1 MKKFTK
7 GLLNYFAA
15 YSETR
20 FQFSAKV
27 GYKWSDDH
35 LSADFSV
42 FPEFQKILL
51 SIIKQK
57 QKLSVTVKPGEYKI
71 DISQNAFKLRLLG
84 NLNGQYGVD
93 FVKACVQQAKER
105 LSKLNGEKT
114 LVAGQDGVTREASN
128 KNFERSA
135 FLEGL
140 RQFNLAF
147 RSVIEQVLL
156 DLQQEKQTEIRSQ
169 IFVQALPPTT
179 FNPKIVVQDI
189 FDAFKATIEK
199 STDEETFHAAI
210 KEILSSKSFDLVM
223 YDLYATVR
231 KACQFSSMGRIYLFF
246 HEMSGLRKDGNPSDK
261 HPIFLIEVNVDEKE
275 SEVNLSSEQGIVLIN
290 TSAINSFPF
299 QTVMT
304 IPRAARLEEAADYLW
319 GVERFLQTA
328 YSAFNPFLLEYGFKT
343 LVHDERPAVSYRIG
357 LQIVVKED
365 RRLFDYSELI
375 TRVDA
380 GQGGKLLDFVKTY
393 VSGNVENTTDDVD
406 RAYKSRYPKGSASSI
421 LSTIPLSLNQAQRR
435 ILLALENAK
444 NKIIVVDGPPGT
456 GKSHSI
462 AAITYWA
469 NQQGKSV
476 VITSHKKAALDV
488 IDRMLTDK
496 FRSLHPKAKPPVLRL
511 SDDQAG
517 MNTFQNTLTAPV
529 ISSATTRVNNFN
541 QPAVG
546 KDISRVSQAIEK
558 QVSDFHT
565 AASCYSDS
573 LPLLLRMEQL
583 NAELRSAGIL
593 QEETIVAS
601 VPGNS
606 FHLDKLLAFLSG
618 LIRIPIRELSY
629 EQLAALWNRR
639 DYIDKATQTCLAI
652 DKLSLRPQAIL
663 DCTVHATPVL
673 DAFDKLCGKVGV
685 CVSKTSKILS
695 ASAQGQETLLF
706 KLRCLINRNCRA
718 EFQSALKE
726 ISGLE
731 YDVVVSD
738 ISKLLG
744 KDKQAFTIADL
755 RKGLDALRQIQ
766 ETRPEIEALS
776 VFADSIHHSLEPVAG
791 CYQFLKSIAPVLQT
805 CNDDALDALRA
816 IRDLYGS
823 LFSVAGIN
831 TNDVIAFAGAV
842 RQDNRTSKI
851 LEYIDVTCRLAAC
864 GNVSAPESKLI
875 NEYYEAVH
883 KNLEQAN
890 DTRIKNLNNHSTE
903 IERILVSLRNGKRLS
918 MQEIK
923 VVLVNIPCII
933 SEPSLISQYFPMED
947 DLIDVVII
955 DEASQV
961 SIADSISVMLRAKQV
976 VVFGDELQYG
986 AVSAQNVNAL
996 YAREYFKDILESY
1009 REEYHVKVSDEK
1021 LKQIAEDVAHEPTE
1035 DEEGI
1040 SPIFYKPEEGTVDW
1054 LKTFNIRTS
1063 TLSFARALR
1072 NYSVSLDTHF
1082 RSFPEII
1089 DYSNE
1094 FFYKKSQI
1102 PLTVNRIRTKPI
1114 GEVLRFIEVKTQGN
1128 SGTNVNLDEID
1139 VIKNDIVEII
1149 ANGFKGTIGIIT
1161 SFKEQQA
1168 RMEEVLRKELPNY
1181 HVLERDH
1188 KLTIWFVGDVQG
1200 EERDIIYYSF
1210 VEDKQLGS
1218 SSLRSIYP
1226 VIGGAA
1232 DDIRKLKMQRLNVG
1246 FSRAK
1251 DTMVF
1256 VHSMPL
1262 NEYCDTRLGEALK
1275 HYAGLKESAHD
1286 NFVSDESVFGSP
1298 AEKDLYALIVSTE
1311 FYKRNRSGLRLIAQ
1325 FPIGEYIE
1333 ERFHK
1338 YIPKYRVDF
1347 LLTLSAKGK
1356 ERSLIVEYDGVEYH
1370 TKNPEL
1376 VTAHNFSQ
1384 EYIEYDIDRQLN
1396 LESYGYKF
1404 LRINKFTLLPK
1415 VPGQTKAD
1423 LLNGLLEK
1431 SFID

>member
-42 FPEFQKILL
+42 FPEFQKALL
-51 SIIKQK
+51 DIIKQK
-57 QKLSVTVKPGEYKI
+57 QKLTLTIKAGDHKI
-71 DISQNAFKLRLLG
+71 DISQDEFKRLLLES
-84 NLNGQYGVD
+84 LNGQYDAD
-93 FVKACVQQAKER
+93 FVKACIQQAKER
-105 LSKLNGEKT
+105 LSKLNGEKVIVT
-114 LVAGQDGVTREASN
+114 GPNGVTGEAPN
-128 KNFERSA
+128 KAFERNA

-140 RQFNLAF
+140 RQFNLSF
-147 RSVIEQVLL
+147 RSVIEQTLL
-156 DLQQEKQTEIRSQ
+156 ELQQKKQIEIRSQ
-169 IFVQALPPTT
+169 ISAQVLPPTT
-179 FNPKIVVQDI
+179 FNPKIIIQDI
-189 FDAFKATIEK
+189 FDSFKAAIETAK
-199 STDEETFHAAI
+199 DEESFHAAI
-210 KEILSSKSFDLVM
+210 KDILSAKSFDLVM

-246 HEMSGLRKDGNPSDK
+246 HEMSGLRKDGNQSDK
-261 HPIFLIEVNVDEKE
+261 HPIFLIEVNIDEKE
-275 SEVNLSSEQGIVLIN
+275 SEVNLYSEQGIVLIN

-328 YSAFNPFLLEYGFKT
+328 YSVFNPFLLEYGFKT
-343 LVHDERPAVSYRIG
+343 LVHDDRPSMSYRIG

-380 GQGGKLLDFVKTY
+380 GKGGKLLDFVKTY

-406 RAYKSRYPKGSASSI
+406 REYKTRYPKGSASSI

-435 ILLALENAK
+435 ILLALENVK

-541 QPAVG
+541 EAAVET
-546 KDISRVSQAIEK
+546 DISQASQTVEK

-565 AASCYSDS
+565 AALRYADS
-573 LPLLLRMEQL
+573 LSLLLRMEQL
-583 NAELRSAGIL
+583 SSELHSSGILKEDLIAGVVSEGSFSLNKLRS
-593 QEETIVAS
+593 
-601 VPGNS
+601 
-606 FHLDKLLAFLSG
+606 FLSE
-618 LIRIPIRELSY
+618 LSRFPVRELSY
-629 EQLAALWNRR
+629 ERLTALWSRK
-639 DYIDKATQTCLAI
+639 DYIDKAIQTCLTI
-652 DKLSLRPQAIL
+652 DKLSLRPKAAL
-663 DCTVHATPVL
+663 DCAIHATPL
-673 DAFDKLCGKVGV
+673 LNAFTGLLEKVSR
-685 CVSKTSKILS
+685 CVPKTARIFN
-695 ASAQGQETLLF
+695 ATVPRQETLFF
-706 KLRCLINRNCRA
+706 KLGCLINKNRRN
-718 EFQSALKE
+718 EFQSALKDL
-726 ISGLE
+726 SGLE
-731 YDVVVSD
+731 YDAIVRD
-738 ISKLLG
+738 ICRLEG
-744 KDKQAFTIADL
+744 KDKESILIVDL
-755 RKGLDALRQIQ
+755 RKGVDALRQIQ
-766 ETRPEIEALS
+766 EIRAEIESLS
-776 VFADSIHHSLEPVAG
+776 VFAESIYCPLEPVASF
-791 CYQFLKSIAPVLQT
+791 YQLLKTVHPIIQAFNEEALAALKIIHDVYSSMF
-805 CNDDALDALRA
+805 DA
-816 IRDLYGS
+816 
-823 LFSVAGIN
+823 AGIN
-831 TNDVIAFAGAV
+831 IKDMIAFADAV
-842 RQDNRTSKI
+842 RRDNCAKKI
-851 LEYIDVTCRLAAC
+851 LEYIDVSYRLTAC
-864 GNVSAPESKLI
+864 GDVKAPESKLI

-883 KNLEQAN
+883 KKLEHAN
-890 DTRIKNLNNHSTE
+890 DARIKNLNNHSTE

-918 MQEIK
+918 MQEVK
-923 VVLVNIPCII
+923 VVLSNIPCII
-933 SEPSLISQYFPMED
+933 AEPSLISQYFPMED
-947 DLIDVVII
+947 DLIDVVVI

-996 YAREYFKDILESY
+996 YAREYFKDILENY
-1009 REEYHVKVSDEK
+1009 REEYHIKVSDEK
-1021 LKQIAEDVAHEPTE
+1021 LNQIADDVTHEPDE
-1035 DEEGI
+1035 DEEGV
-1040 SPIFYKPEEGTVDW
+1040 SAVFYKPEEGTVDW

-1114 GEVLRFIEVKTQGN
+1114 GEVLRFIDVKTQGN

-1139 VIKNDIVEII
+1139 AIKNDMAEII

-1161 SFKEQQA
+1161 SFREQQA
-1168 RMEEVLRKELPNY
+1168 RMQEVLRKELSNY

-1200 EERDIIYYSF
+1200 EERDIVYYSF
-1210 VEDKQLGS
+1210 VEDKQIGS
-1218 SSLRSIYP
+1218 SSLKSIYP

-1275 HYAGLKESAHD
+1275 HYAGLKTSAHD

-1298 AEKDLYALIVSTE
+1298 AEKDLYALIVATD
-1311 FYKRNRSGLRLIAQ
+1311 FYKKHRENIRLIAQ

-1370 TKNPEL
+1370 TKNPEV

-1415 VPGQTKAD
+1415 TQSQTKAD
-1423 LLNGLLEK
+1423 ILNGLLEK
-1431 SFID
+1431 SFSD

>member
-51 SIIKQK
+51 DIIKQK
-57 QKLSVTVKPGEYKI
+57 QKLSVTIKPGDYKI
-71 DISQNAFKLRLLG
+71 DISQEEFKRLLLKKLTG
-84 NLNGQYGVD
+84 DYDVR
-93 FVKACVQQAKER
+93 FVRTCVQQAKER
-105 LSKLNGEKT
+105 FSKLNGEKVI
-114 LVAGQDGVTREASN
+114 VAGPDGVTGEAPN
-128 KNFERSA
+128 KSFDRAA

-140 RQFNLAF
+140 RQFNLLF
-147 RSVIEQVLL
+147 RSVIEQTLL
-156 DLQQEKQTEIRSQ
+156 ELQQQKQREIRAQ
-169 IFVQALPPTT
+169 IPAQALPPTT

-189 FDAFKATIEK
+189 FDAFKGVIETAK
-199 STDEETFHAAI
+199 DENAFHAALKDI
-210 KEILSSKSFDLVM
+210 ISGKSFDLVM
-223 YDLYATVR
+223 YDLYAAIR
-231 KACQFSSMGRIYLFF
+231 KMCQFSSMGRIYLFF

-261 HPIFLIEVNVDEKE
+261 HPIFLIEVNIDEKE
-275 SEVNLSSEQGIVLIN
+275 SEVALYSECGIVLIN
-290 TSAINSFPF
+290 TSAVNSFPF

-328 YSAFNPFLLEYGFKT
+328 YSVFTPFLLEYGFKS
-343 LVHDERPAVSYRIG
+343 LVHDERPSLSYRIG
-357 LQIVVKED
+357 LQIVTKED

-375 TRVDA
+375 TRLDA
-380 GQGGKLLDFVKTY
+380 GHGGKLLDFVKTY
-393 VSGNVENTTDDVD
+393 VSGNVENTTDEVD
-406 RAYKSRYPKGSASSI
+406 RTYKSRYPKGFATSV
-421 LSTIPLSLNQAQRR
+421 LSTITLSLNQAQRR
-435 ILLALENAK
+435 ILLSLENVK

-462 AAITYWA
+462 AAIIYWA

-488 IDRMLTDK
+488 LDRMLTDK

-511 SDDQAG
+511 SDDQTG

-541 QPAVG
+541 QAAVDM
-546 KDISRVSQAIEK
+546 DIARVSQAVEK
-558 QVSDFHT
+558 QVLAFHA
-565 AASCYSDS
+565 AASCYAES
-573 LPLLLRMEQL
+573 LLLLLRMEQL
-583 NAELRSAGIL
+583 SADLRSAGIL
-593 QEETIVAS
+593 KDNAIVAIGS
-601 VPGNS
+601 DNS
-606 FHLDKLLAFLSG
+606 FNLEKLRAFFSDLARF
-618 LIRIPIRELSY
+618 PIRELSY
-629 EQLAALWNRR
+629 ERLIALLSRR
-639 DYIDKATQTCLAI
+639 DYMDKAQHTCLSI
-652 DKLSLRPQAIL
+652 DKLSLRPKAVL
-663 DCTVHATPVL
+663 DCSVHAAPVL
-673 DAFDKLCGKVGV
+673 
-685 CVSKTSKILS
+685 
-695 ASAQGQETLLF
+695 ETF
-706 KLRCLINRNCRA
+706 GRLINRVGGCVPKIAQIFVAGAQDRETVVFKIKCLFNKNRRA
-718 EFQSALKE
+718 EFHAALKE
-726 ISGLE
+726 LFGLE
-731 YDVVVSD
+731 QDAVVCD
-738 ISKLLG
+738 ITNLVG
-744 KDKQAFTIADL
+744 KEKQALTIVDL
-755 RKGLDALRQIQ
+755 RKGLVILRQIQ
-766 ETRPEIEALS
+766 ETRSEIEALS
-776 VFADSIHHSLEPVAG
+776 VFAESVFYPLEPVAG
-791 CYQFLKSIAPVLQT
+791 LYQFLKSVYPILQIINEESLKALKT
-805 CNDDALDALRA
+805 IHDSYDSVFDA
-816 IRDLYGS
+816 
-823 LFSVAGIN
+823 AGIN
-831 TNDVIAFAGAV
+831 TKDVIALAAAC
-842 RQDNRTSKI
+842 RQDKRASKI
-851 LEYIDVTCRLAAC
+851 LEYIDVSYRLAAC
-864 GNVSAPESKLI
+864 GNVSAPEPKLI

-890 DTRIKNLNNHSTE
+890 DIRIKNLNNHSTD
-903 IERILVSLRNGKRLS
+903 IERILVSLRSGKRLR
-918 MQEIK
+918 MEEIK
-923 VVLVNIPCII
+923 VLLSNIPCII
-933 SEPSLISQYFPMED
+933 AEPSLISQYFPMED
-947 DLIDVVII
+947 DLIDVVVI

-986 AVSAQNVNAL
+986 AVSAQNVNAI
-996 YAREYFKDILESY
+996 YAREYFKDILENY
-1009 REEYHVKVSDEK
+1009 REEYHAAVSDEK
-1021 LKQIAEDVAHEPTE
+1021 LNQIADDVAHEPDE
-1035 DEEGI
+1035 DEEGV
-1040 SPIFYKPEEGTVDW
+1040 SPVFYKPEEGTVDW

-1139 VIKNDIVEII
+1139 AIKNDLIEII

-1161 SFKEQQA
+1161 SFREQQA
-1168 RMEEVLRKELPNY
+1168 RMQEVLRKELPNY

-1200 EERDIIYYSF
+1200 EERDIVYYSF
-1210 VEDKQLGS
+1210 VEDKKIGN

-1251 DTMVF
+1251 DTMAFVF
-1256 VHSMPL
+1256 SMPL

-1275 HYAGLKESAHD
+1275 HYAGLKESARD
-1286 NFVSDESVFGSP
+1286 NFVSGESVFGSP
-1298 AEKDLYALIVSTE
+1298 AEKDLYALIVGTE
-1311 FYKRNRSGLRLIAQ
+1311 FYKRNRNNIRLLAQ

-1333 ERFHK
+1333 QRFHK

-1356 ERSLIVEYDGVEYH
+1356 ERSLIIEYDGVEYH
-1370 TKNPEL
+1370 TKNPEII
-1376 VTAHNFSQ
+1376 TDHNFSQ

-1415 VPGQTKAD
+1415 APGQTKTGI
-1423 LLNGLLEK
+1423 LNTLLEK
-1431 SFID
+1431 CIGD

>member
-20 FQFSAKV
+20 FQFNAKV

-42 FPEFQKILL
+42 FPEFQKTLL
-51 SIIKQK
+51 DIIKQK
-57 QKLSVTVKPGEYKI
+57 QKLSLTIKAGDYKI
-71 DISQNAFKLRLLG
+71 DISQGEFKEFLFKS
-84 NLNGQYGVD
+84 LNGQYD
-93 FVKACVQQAKER
+93 SNFVKACVQQAKER
-105 LSKLNGEKT
+105 LSKLNGEK
-114 LVAGQDGVTREASN
+114 VIVSGHNGVTGETPN
-128 KNFERSA
+128 KAFERNA

-140 RQFNLAF
+140 RQFNLSF
-147 RSVIEQVLL
+147 RSVIEQTLL
-156 DLQQEKQTEIRSQ
+156 ELQQKKQTEIRSQ
-169 IFVQALPPTT
+169 ISAQALPPTT
-179 FNPKIVVQDI
+179 FNPKIIVQDI
-189 FDAFKATIEK
+189 FDAFKTAIETSK
-199 STDEETFHAAI
+199 DEATFHAAI
-210 KEILSSKSFDLVM
+210 KDILSGKSFDLVM

-231 KACQFSSMGRIYLFF
+231 KACQFLSMGRIYLFF
-246 HEMSGLRKDGNPSDK
+246 NEMSGLRKDGNQSDK
-261 HPIFLIEVNVDEKE
+261 HPIFLIEVNIDEKE
-275 SEVNLSSEQGIVLIN
+275 SEVNLYSEQGIVLIN

-328 YSAFNPFLLEYGFKT
+328 YNVFNPFLLEYGFKM
-343 LVHDERPAVSYRIG
+343 LVHEERPSLSYRIG

-375 TRVDA
+375 TRIDA
-380 GQGGKLLDFVKTY
+380 GQGGKLLGFVKTY

-406 RAYKSRYPKGSASSI
+406 RAYKSRYPKGAASSI

-476 VITSHKKAALDV
+476 VITSHKKVALDV

-511 SDDQAG
+511 SDEQTG
-517 MNTFQNTLTAPV
+517 MNTFQNTLTSPV

-541 QPAVG
+541 ETAVET
-546 KDISRVSQAIEK
+546 DISRASEAVEK
-558 QVSDFHT
+558 QVSDFHS
-565 AASCYSDS
+565 AASRYAAS

-583 NAELRSAGIL
+583 NSELRASGIL
-593 QEETIVAS
+593 KEDMIAGAAPES
-601 VPGNS
+601 RFS
-606 FHLDKLLAFLSG
+606 LDKLQFFLSE
-618 LIRIPIRELSY
+618 LSRFPIRELPY
-629 EQLAALWNRR
+629 EQLVALWSRK
-639 DYIDKATQTCLAI
+639 DYIDKAIQICLTI
-652 DKLSLRPQAIL
+652 DKLSLRPRAVL
-663 DCTVHATPVL
+663 NCTIHATPLLNAFNGLL
-673 DAFDKLCGKVGV
+673 DKISR
-685 CVSKTSKILS
+685 CVSKTACVLS
-695 ASAQGQETLLF
+695 ASGQRQETLFF
-706 KLRCLINRNCRA
+706 KLNCLVNKNQRA
-718 EFQSALKE
+718 EFQSALKNL
-726 ISGLE
+726 SGIE
-731 YDVVVSD
+731 YDAIARD
-738 ISKLLG
+738 IGKLEA
-744 KDKQAFTIADL
+744 KDKETLTIADL

-766 ETRPEIEALS
+766 EIRAEIESLS
-776 VFADSIHHSLEPVAG
+776 VFADSVFHLLEPVASL
-791 CYQFLKSIAPVLQT
+791 YQFLKSINPIIQAL
-805 CNDDALDALRA
+805 NEESLEALKIIRSAYSFMFDA
-816 IRDLYGS
+816 
-823 LFSVAGIN
+823 AGIN
-831 TNDVIAFAGAV
+831 TKDLIAFADAV
-842 RQDNRTSKI
+842 RRNTSAAKI
-851 LEYIDVTCRLAAC
+851 LEYIDVSHKLAASSTV
-864 GNVSAPESKLI
+864 NAPEPKLI
-875 NEYYEAVH
+875 SEYYEAVH
-883 KNLEQAN
+883 KKLDHTN

-903 IERILVSLRNGKRLS
+903 IERILVSLRNSKRLS

-923 VVLVNIPCII
+923 VVLNNMPCII
-933 SEPSLISQYFPMED
+933 AEPSLISQYFPMED
-947 DLIDVVII
+947 DLIDVVVI

-996 YAREYFKDILESY
+996 YAREYFKDILENY

-1021 LKQIAEDVAHEPTE
+1021 LNQIADDVAREPDE
-1035 DEEGI
+1035 DEEGV
-1040 SPIFYKPEEGTVDW
+1040 STVFYKPEEGTVDW

-1114 GEVLRFIEVKTQGN
+1114 GEVLRFINVKTHGN

-1139 VIKNDIVEII
+1139 AIKNDMVGII

-1161 SFKEQQA
+1161 SFREQQA
-1168 RMEEVLRKELPNY
+1168 RMQEVLRKELPNY

-1200 EERDIIYYSF
+1200 EERDIVYYSF
-1210 VEDKQLGS
+1210 VEDKQIGS
-1218 SSLRSIYP
+1218 SSLKTIYP

-1275 HYAGLKESAHD
+1275 HYASLKTSAHD

-1298 AEKDLYALIVSTE
+1298 AEKDLYALIVATD
-1311 FYKRNRSGLRLIAQ
+1311 FYKKHRDNIRLIAQ

-1370 TKNPEL
+1370 TKNPEV

-1396 LESYGYKF
+1396 LKSYGYKF
-1404 LRINKFTLLPK
+1404 LRINKFSLRP
-1415 VPGQTKAD
+1415 VAQGQTKTDVLSAFLTKAIGD
-1423 LLNGLLEK
+1423 
-1431 SFID
+1431 

>member
-20 FQFSAKV
+20 FQFSTKV

-42 FPEFQKILL
+42 FADFQKFLL
-51 SIIKQK
+51 EIIKQK
-57 QKLSVTVKPGEYKI
+57 KQLSVTVKPGDYKI
-71 DISQNAFKLRLLG
+71 NISQDEFKRHLLER
-84 NLNGQYGVD
+84 LNGDYDVR
-93 FVKACVQQAKER
+93 FVKVCVQQAKER
-105 LSKLNGEKT
+105 LSELNSGKT
-114 LVAGQDGVTREASN
+114 IVVGPNGVTGEAPN
-128 KNFERSA
+128 KNFDRA
-135 FLEGL
+135 TFLEGL
-140 RQFNLAF
+140 RQFNLSF
-147 RSVIEQVLL
+147 RSVIEQMLL
-156 DLQQEKQTEIRSQ
+156 EMQQQKQTEIHAQ
-169 IFVQALPPTT
+169 IPAQALPPTT
-179 FNPKIVVQDI
+179 FNPKIVVQDM
-189 FDAFKATIEK
+189 FDAFKAAIETSK
-199 STDEETFHAAI
+199 DEEAFHAAI
-210 KEILSSKSFDLVM
+210 KDIISGKSFDLVM
-223 YDLYATVR
+223 YDLYATIR

-246 HEMSGLRKDGNPSDK
+246 HEISGLRKDGNPSDK
-261 HPIFLIEVNVDEKE
+261 HPIFLIEVNIDERE
-275 SEVNLSSEQGIVLIN
+275 SEVALYSEHGIVLIN
-290 TSAINSFPF
+290 TSAVNSFPF
-299 QTVMT
+299 ETVMT

-319 GVERFLQTA
+319 GVERFFQTA
-328 YSAFNPFLLEYGFKT
+328 YSVFNPFLLEYGFKS
-343 LVHDERPAVSYRIG
+343 LVHDERPSLSYRIG
-357 LQIVVKED
+357 LQVVTKED

-375 TRVDA
+375 TRIDA
-380 GQGGKLLDFVKTY
+380 GQGGKLLDFIKTY
-393 VSGNVENTTDDVD
+393 VSGNVENTTNEVD
-406 RAYKSRYPKGSASSI
+406 RTYKARYPKGSASSI
-421 LSTIPLSLNQAQRR
+421 LSSIPLPLNQAQRR

-444 NKIIVVDGPPGT
+444 NKIVVVDGPPGT

-488 IDRMLTDK
+488 LDRMLTDK

-511 SDDQAG
+511 SDDQTG

-541 QPAVG
+541 QAAVD
-546 KDISRVSQAIEK
+546 KDIARASQVVES
-558 QVSDFHT
+558 QVAAFYK
-565 AASCYSDS
+565 AASCYAES

-583 NAELRSAGIL
+583 SGELYSAGIL
-593 QEETIVAS
+593 KDNSLIPAS
-601 VPGNS
+601 LGKGFNLGKLQA
-606 FHLDKLLAFLSG
+606 FFLDLARF
-618 LIRIPIRELSY
+618 PIRELSY
-629 EQLAALWNRR
+629 DQLTALWNRK
-639 DYIDKATQTCLAI
+639 DYIDKAMQTCLAI
-652 DKLSLRPQAIL
+652 DKLSLRPSAVL
-663 DCTVHATPVL
+663 SCAVHATPAL
-673 DAFDKLCGKVGV
+673 DSFGRLIEKVSG
-685 CVSKTSKILS
+685 CIPKTTQIFSVGAQESETVVFKIKC
-695 ASAQGQETLLF
+695 LF
-706 KLRCLINRNCRA
+706 NKSRRI

-726 ISGLE
+726 LSGLE
-731 YDVVVSD
+731 YDSIVCDITKLIGKEKQVV
-738 ISKLLG
+738 
-744 KDKQAFTIADL
+744 TIVDL
-755 RKGLDALRQIQ
+755 HKGLFVLRRIQ
-766 ETRPEIEALS
+766 ERRSEIESLS
-776 VFADSIHHSLEPVAG
+776 VFAESVFYPLEPVAG
-791 CYQFLKSIAPVLQT
+791 LYQFLKSVHPILQII
-805 CNDDALDALRA
+805 NEESLDALKT
-816 IRDLYGS
+816 IHNSYGS
-823 LFSVAGIN
+823 VFNDAGIN
-831 TNDVIAFAGAV
+831 TKDMIALAV
-842 RQDNRTSKI
+842 AYRQDSRASKI
-851 LEYIDVTCRLAAC
+851 LEYIDVSYRLAAC
-864 GNVSAPESKLI
+864 GNVTAPEPKII

-883 KNLEQAN
+883 KNLAHAN
-890 DTRIKNLNNHSTE
+890 DTRIKNLNNHSTD
-903 IERILVSLRNGKRLS
+903 IERILVSLRSGKRLRLE
-918 MQEIK
+918 EIK
-923 VVLVNIPCII
+923 ILLSNMPCII
-933 SEPSLISQYFPMED
+933 AEPSLISQYFPMED
-947 DLIDVVII
+947 DLIDVVVI

-996 YAREYFKDILESY
+996 YAREYFKDILENY
-1009 REEYHVKVSDEK
+1009 REEYHVTVSDEK
-1021 LKQIAEDVAHEPTE
+1021 LNQIADDVAHEPDE
-1035 DEEGI
+1035 DEEGVL
-1040 SPIFYKPEEGTVDW
+1040 PVFYKPEEGTVDW

-1139 VIKNDIVEII
+1139 AIKNDITQLI
-1149 ANGFKGTIGIIT
+1149 ANGFKGSIGIIT
-1161 SFKEQQA
+1161 SFREQQA
-1168 RMEEVLRKELPNY
+1168 RMQEILRKELSNY

-1200 EERDIIYYSF
+1200 EERDIVYYSF
-1210 VEDKQLGS
+1210 VEDKKIGN

-1256 VHSMPL
+1256 VYSMPL
-1262 NEYCDTRLGEALK
+1262 TEYFDTRLGEALK
-1275 HYAGLKESAHD
+1275 HYAGLRENTID
-1286 NFVSDESVFGSP
+1286 NFISDESVFGSP
-1298 AEKDLYALIVSTE
+1298 AEKDLYALIVSTN
-1311 FYKRNRSGLRLIAQ
+1311 FYRLYRGNIRLIAQ

-1356 ERSLIVEYDGVEYH
+1356 ERSLIIEYDGVEYH
-1370 TKNPEL
+1370 TKNPEI

-1415 VPGQTKAD
+1415 APGQTKTD
-1423 LLNGLLEK
+1423 ILNSLLGK
-1431 SFID
+1431 SMGD

>member
-42 FPEFQKILL
+42 FPDFQKLL
-51 SIIKQK
+51 LDIIKQK
-57 QKLSVTVKPGEYKI
+57 KQLSLTIKPGDYQI
-71 DISQNAFKLRLLG
+71 DISTDEFKRLLLEKLTG
-84 NLNGQYGVD
+84 DYDVS
-93 FVKACVQQAKER
+93 FVKTCVQQAKER
-105 LSKLNGEKT
+105 LSKLNGEKVIVT
-114 LVAGQDGVTREASN
+114 GPDGVTDEAPN
-128 KNFERSA
+128 KSFDRA
-135 FLEGL
+135 VFLEGL
-140 RQFNLAF
+140 RQFNLSF
-147 RSVIEQVLL
+147 RSVIEQTLL
-156 DLQQEKQTEIRSQ
+156 ELQQQKQTEIRAQ
-169 IFVQALPPTT
+169 IPAQTLPPTT

-189 FDAFKATIEK
+189 FDSFKAVIETVK
-199 STDEETFHAAI
+199 DEDAFYAALKGI
-210 KEILSSKSFDLVM
+210 VSGKSFDLVM
-223 YDLYATVR
+223 YDLYAAIR
-231 KACQFSSMGRIYLFF
+231 KACQFLSMGRIYLFF
-246 HEMSGLRKDGNPSDK
+246 HEMSGLRKDGTPSDK
-261 HPIFLIEVNVDEKE
+261 HPIFLIEVNIDEKE
-275 SEVNLSSEQGIVLIN
+275 SEVVLYSERGIVLIN
-290 TSAINSFPF
+290 TSAVNSFPF

-328 YSAFNPFLLEYGFKT
+328 YSVFNPFLLEYGFKS
-343 LVHDERPAVSYRIG
+343 LVHDERPSLSYRIG
-357 LQIVVKED
+357 LQIVTKED

-375 TRVDA
+375 TRIDA

-393 VSGNVENTTDDVD
+393 VSGNVENTTDEVD
-406 RAYKSRYPKGSASSI
+406 RTYKSRYPKGSASSI

-435 ILLALENAK
+435 ILLALENVK

-488 IDRMLTDK
+488 LDRMLTDK

-511 SDDQAG
+511 SDDQTG

-541 QPAVG
+541 QAAVDV
-546 KDISRVSQAIEK
+546 DIARASQAVEK
-558 QVSDFHT
+558 QVSAFHA
-565 AASCYSDS
+565 AASCYAES

-583 NAELRSAGIL
+583 SADLRSAGIL
-593 QEETIVAS
+593 KDNAIVAVGS
-601 VPGNS
+601 GSS
-606 FHLDKLLAFLSG
+606 FNLEKLRAFFSDLAHF
-618 LIRIPIRELSY
+618 PIRELSY
-629 EQLAALWNRR
+629 ERLIALRSR
-639 DYIDKATQTCLAI
+639 KDYMDKALHTCLSI
-652 DKLSLRPQAIL
+652 DKLSLRPKAVL
-663 DCTVHATPVL
+663 DCSVHATPVL
-673 DAFDKLCGKVGV
+673 DTFGRLIDRVGG
-685 CVSKTSKILS
+685 CVPKI
-695 ASAQGQETLLF
+695 ARIFGAEAQDRETVVFKIKCLF
-706 KLRCLINRNCRA
+706 NKNRRA
-718 EFQSALKE
+718 EFHAALKE
-726 ISGLE
+726 LSGLE
-731 YDVVVSD
+731 QDAIVCD
-738 ISKLLG
+738 ITKLVG
-744 KDKQAFTIADL
+744 KEKQTLTIVDL
-755 RKGLDALRQIQ
+755 RKGLGILRQIQ
-766 ETRPEIEALS
+766 ETRSEIEALS
-776 VFADSIHHSLEPVAG
+776 VFAESVFYPLEPVAG
-791 CYQFLKSIAPVLQT
+791 LYQFLKSVHPILQII
-805 CNDDALDALRA
+805 NEESLEALKTIHDS
-816 IRDLYGS
+816 YGS
-823 LFSVAGIN
+823 VFDAAGIN
-831 TNDVIAFAGAV
+831 TKDVIALAAAC
-842 RQDNRTSKI
+842 RQDSRASKV
-851 LEYIDVTCRLAAC
+851 LEYIDVSYRLAAY
-864 GNVSAPESKLI
+864 GNVSAPEPKLI

-883 KNLEQAN
+883 KSLAHTN
-890 DTRIKNLNNHSTE
+890 DTRIKNLNNHSTD
-903 IERILVSLRNGKRLS
+903 IERILVSLRCGKRLS
-918 MQEIK
+918 IEEIK
-923 VVLVNIPCII
+923 VVLSNIPCII
-933 SEPSLISQYFPMED
+933 AEPSLISQYFPMED
-947 DLIDVVII
+947 DLIDVVVI

-996 YAREYFKDILESY
+996 YAREYFKDILENY
-1009 REEYHVKVSDEK
+1009 REEYHVTVSDEK
-1021 LKQIAEDVAHEPTE
+1021 LNQIADDVAHEPDE

-1040 SPIFYKPEEGTVDW
+1040 SPVFYKPEEGTVDW

-1139 VIKNDIVEII
+1139 AIKNDLIEII
-1149 ANGFKGTIGIIT
+1149 ANGFKGTIGIIA
-1161 SFKEQQA
+1161 SFREQQA
-1168 RMEEVLRKELPNY
+1168 RMQEVLRKELSNY

-1200 EERDIIYYSF
+1200 EERDIVYYSF
-1210 VEDKQLGS
+1210 VEDKKIGN

-1226 VIGGAA
+1226 VIGGTA

-1275 HYAGLKESAHD
+1275 HYTGLKESAHD

-1298 AEKDLYALIVSTE
+1298 AEKDLYALIVSAE
-1311 FYKRNRSGLRLIAQ
+1311 FYKRNRNSIRLIAQ

-1356 ERSLIVEYDGVEYH
+1356 ERSLIVEYDGIEYH

-1415 VPGQTKAD
+1415 APGQTKTD
-1423 LLNGLLEK
+1423 ILNGLLEK
-1431 SFID
+1431 SFTD

>member
-20 FQFSAKV
+20 FQFSARV

-35 LSADFSV
+35 LTADFSV
-42 FPEFQKILL
+42 FPDFQKLL
-51 SIIKQK
+51 LDIIKQK
-57 QKLSVTVKPGEYKI
+57 KRLSLTIKPGDYQI
-71 DISQNAFKLRLLG
+71 DLSQGEFKRRLLDQLTG
-84 NLNGQYGVD
+84 D
-93 FVKACVQQAKER
+93 FDVRFIKTCVQQAKER
-105 LSKLNGEKT
+105 LSKLNGEKVI
-114 LVAGQDGVTREASN
+114 VAGPNGVTGEAPN
-128 KNFERSA
+128 KNFDRA
-135 FLEGL
+135 VFLEGL
-140 RQFNLAF
+140 RQFNLSF
-147 RSVIEQVLL
+147 RSVIEQTLL
-156 DLQQEKQTEIRSQ
+156 DLQQQKQTEIRAQ
-169 IFVQALPPTT
+169 IPAQALPPTT

-189 FDAFKATIEK
+189 FDAFKAVIETA
-199 STDEETFHAAI
+199 TDEDVFHAAI
-210 KEILSSKSFDLVM
+210 KGILSSKSFDLVM
-223 YDLYATVR
+223 YDLYAAIR

-246 HEMSGLRKDGNPSDK
+246 HEISGLRKDGNPSDR
-261 HPIFLIEVNVDEKE
+261 HPIFLIEVNIDERE
-275 SEVNLSSEQGIVLIN
+275 TEVALYSERGIVLIN
-290 TSAINSFPF
+290 TSAVNSFPF

-328 YSAFNPFLLEYGFKT
+328 YSVFNPFLLEHGFKS
-343 LVHDERPAVSYRIG
+343 LVHDECPSVSYRIG

-375 TRVDA
+375 TRLDA

-393 VSGNVENTTDDVD
+393 VSGNVENTTDEVD
-406 RAYKSRYPKGSASSI
+406 RTYKSRYPKGSASSI

-435 ILLALENAK
+435 ILLALENIK

-476 VITSHKKAALDV
+476 VITSHKKAALDAL
-488 IDRMLTDK
+488 DWMLTDK
-496 FRSLHPKAKPPVLRL
+496 FRSLHPRAKPPVLRL
-511 SDDQAG
+511 SDDQTG

-541 QPAVG
+541 QAAVDT
-546 KDISRVSQAIEK
+546 DIARVSQAVEK
-558 QVSDFHT
+558 QVSAFHA
-565 AASCYSDS
+565 AASCYADS

-583 NAELRSAGIL
+583 SADLRSSGIL
-593 QEETIVAS
+593 KEDAIVA
-601 VPGNS
+601 VDPGKS
-606 FHLDKLLAFLSG
+606 FNLDKLRAFFSDLARF
-618 LIRIPIRELSY
+618 PIRELSY
-629 EQLAALWNRR
+629 EQLLALWNGK
-639 DYIDKATQTCLAI
+639 DYIDKAMQTCLAI
-652 DKLSLRPQAIL
+652 DKLSLRPSAIL
-663 DCTVHATPVL
+663 ECSVHATPAL
-673 DAFDKLCGKVGV
+673 DAFGRLVEKVSG
-685 CVSKTSKILS
+685 CVPKITQIFH
-695 ASAQGQETLLF
+695 AGTQERETLVF
-706 KLRCLINRNCRA
+706 KIKCFFNKNRRI

-726 ISGLE
+726 LAGLE
-731 YDVVVSD
+731 HDAVASD
-738 ISKLLG
+738 ISKLAG
-744 KDKQAFTIADL
+744 KEKQAFTLVDL
-755 RKGLDALRQIQ
+755 RKGLTVLRQIQ
-766 ETRPEIEALS
+766 ETRSEIEALS
-776 VFADSIHHSLEPVAG
+776 VFAESIFHSLEPVAG
-791 CYQFLKSIAPVLQT
+791 LYQFLKYVQPVLQIISGE
-805 CNDDALDALRA
+805 LLEALRT
-816 IRDLYGS
+816 IRDSYGS
-823 LFSVAGIN
+823 LFDAAGIN
-831 TNDVIAFAGAV
+831 TKDVVALATAC
-842 RQDNRTSKI
+842 RQDNRATKI
-851 LEYIDVTCRLAAC
+851 LEYIDVSYRLTAC
-864 GNVSAPESKLI
+864 GNVSAPEPKLI

-883 KNLEQAN
+883 KNLEHAN
-890 DTRIKNLNNHSTE
+890 DTRIKNLNNHSTD
-903 IERILVSLRNGKRLS
+903 IERILVSLRSGKRLS
-918 MQEIK
+918 MEEIK
-923 VVLVNIPCII
+923 VLLTNIPCII
-933 SEPSLISQYFPMED
+933 AEPSLISQYFPMED
-947 DLIDVVII
+947 DLIDVVVI

-1021 LKQIAEDVAHEPTE
+1021 LNQIADDVVHEPTE
-1035 DEEGI
+1035 DEEGV
-1040 SPIFYKPEEGTVDW
+1040 SPVFYKPEEGTVDW

-1072 NYSVSLDTHF
+1072 NYSVSLDIHF

-1139 VIKNDIVEII
+1139 AIKNDLTQII

-1161 SFKEQQA
+1161 SFREQQV
-1168 RMEEVLRKELPNY
+1168 RMQEVLRKELPNY

-1200 EERDIIYYSF
+1200 EERDIVYYSF
-1210 VEDKQLGS
+1210 VEDKKIGN

-1262 NEYCDTRLGEALK
+1262 AEYCDTRLGEALK
-1275 HYAGLKESAHD
+1275 HYGGLRENACD
-1286 NFVSDESVFGSP
+1286 NFVSDESIFGSP
-1298 AEKDLYALIVSTE
+1298 AEKDLYTLIVSTD
-1311 FYKRNRSGLRLIAQ
+1311 FYRQYRGNIRLIAQ

-1370 TKNPEL
+1370 TKNPEI

-1415 VPGQTKAD
+1415 ALGHTKTD
-1423 LLNGLLEK
+1423 ILNGLLEK
-1431 SFID
+1431 SFAD

>member
-27 GYKWSDDH
+27 GYKWSDDY
-35 LSADFSV
+35 LTADFSV
-42 FPEFQKILL
+42 FPDFQKLL
-51 SIIKQK
+51 IDIIKQK
-57 QKLSVTVKPGEYKI
+57 KQLSLTVKPGEYQI
-71 DISQNAFKLRLLG
+71 NILQEEFKRRLLDQ
-84 NLNGQYGVD
+84 LTDDYDVC
-93 FVKACVQQAKER
+93 FIKTCVQQAKER
-105 LSKLNGEKT
+105 LSKLTGEK
-114 LVAGQDGVTREASN
+114 VIIAGPNGVTGEAPN
-128 KNFERSA
+128 KSFDRAA

-140 RQFNLAF
+140 RQFNLSF
-147 RSVIEQVLL
+147 RSVIEQTLL
-156 DLQQEKQTEIRSQ
+156 ELQQQKQTEISAQ
-169 IFVQALPPTT
+169 IPAQALPLTT
-179 FNPKIVVQDI
+179 FNPRIVVQDI
-189 FDAFKATIEK
+189 FDAFKAVIETSKDEDVFHTTIK
-199 STDEETFHAAI
+199 
-210 KEILSSKSFDLVM
+210 KILSGKSFDLVM
-223 YDLYATVR
+223 YDLYAAIR

-246 HEMSGLRKDGNPSDK
+246 HEMSGLRKDGSPSDK
-261 HPIFLIEVNVDEKE
+261 HPIFLIEVNIDEKE
-275 SEVNLSSEQGIVLIN
+275 SEVALYSERGIVLIN
-290 TSAINSFPF
+290 TSAVNSFPF

-304 IPRAARLEEAADYLW
+304 IPRAARLEEAAGYLW

-328 YSAFNPFLLEYGFKT
+328 YSVFNPFLLEYGFKS
-343 LVHDERPAVSYRIG
+343 LVHDERPSLSYRIG
-357 LQIVVKED
+357 LQIVINED

-375 TRVDA
+375 TRLDA

-393 VSGNVENTTDDVD
+393 VSGNVENTTDEVD
-406 RAYKSRYPKGSASSI
+406 RTYKSRYPKGSASSI

-435 ILLALENAK
+435 ILLALENVK

-488 IDRMLTDK
+488 LDRMLTDK

-511 SDDQAG
+511 SDDQTG

-541 QPAVG
+541 QAAVG
-546 KDISRVSQAIEK
+546 MDITRASQAVEK
-558 QVSDFHT
+558 QVSAFHA
-565 AASCYSDS
+565 AASCYSES

-583 NAELRSAGIL
+583 SADLRSAGIL
-593 QEETIVAS
+593 KDNAIIAVG
-601 VPGNS
+601 PGNS
-606 FHLDKLLAFLSG
+606 FNLEKLSAFFSDLARF
-618 LIRIPIRELSY
+618 PVRELSY
-629 EQLAALWNRR
+629 ERLIASWSRKDYMEKALH
-639 DYIDKATQTCLAI
+639 TCLSI
-652 DKLSLRPQAIL
+652 DKLSLRPSAIL
-663 DCTVHATPVL
+663 ECSVHATPVL
-673 DAFDKLCGKVGV
+673 DTFGRFIDRVVG
-685 CVSKTSKILS
+685 CVSKTAQIFG
-695 ASAQGQETLLF
+695 AGAQGRETVIFKIKCLF
-706 KLRCLINRNCRA
+706 NKNRRA
-718 EFQSALKE
+718 EFHAALKE
-726 ISGLE
+726 LSGLE
-731 YDVVVSD
+731 QDAIVCD
-738 ISKLLG
+738 ITRLVG
-744 KDKQAFTIADL
+744 KEKQALTIVDL
-755 RKGLDALRQIQ
+755 RKGLFVLRQIQ

-776 VFADSIHHSLEPVAG
+776 VFAESVFHPLEPVAG
-791 CYQFLKSIAPVLQT
+791 LYQFLKTVHPILQII
-805 CNDDALDALRA
+805 NEESLEALKTIHDT
-816 IRDLYGS
+816 YGS
-823 LFSVAGIN
+823 VFEAAGIN
-831 TNDVIAFAGAV
+831 TKDVLALAAAC
-842 RQDNRTSKI
+842 RQDNRASRI
-851 LEYIDVTCRLAAC
+851 LEYIDVLYCLAAC
-864 GNVSAPESKLI
+864 GNVSAPEPKLI

-883 KNLEQAN
+883 KNLGYAN
-890 DTRIKNLNNHSTE
+890 DTRIKNLNNHSTD
-903 IERILVSLRNGKRLS
+903 IERILVSLRSGKRLS
-918 MQEIK
+918 IKEIK
-923 VVLVNIPCII
+923 VLLTNIPCII
-933 SEPSLISQYFPMED
+933 AEPSLISQHFPMED
-947 DLIDVVII
+947 DLIDVVVI

-1009 REEYHVKVSDEK
+1009 REEYHVAVSDEK
-1021 LKQIAEDVAHEPTE
+1021 LNQIADDVAHEPDE
-1035 DEEGI
+1035 NEEGV
-1040 SPIFYKPEEGTVDW
+1040 SPVFKPEEGTVDW

-1128 SGTNVNLDEID
+1128 SGTNINLDEID
-1139 VIKNDIVEII
+1139 AIKNDLVEII

-1161 SFKEQQA
+1161 SFREQQA
-1168 RMEEVLRKELPNY
+1168 RMQEVLRKELSNY
-1181 HVLERDH
+1181 YILERDH

-1200 EERDIIYYSF
+1200 EERDIVYYSF
-1210 VEDKQLGS
+1210 VEDKKIGN

-1226 VIGGAA
+1226 VIGGTA

-1262 NEYCDTRLGEALK
+1262 SEYCDTRLGEALK
-1275 HYAGLKESAHD
+1275 HYGGLRENTCD

-1298 AEKDLYALIVSTE
+1298 AEKDLYALIVSAE
-1311 FYKRNRSGLRLIAQ
+1311 FYKRNRNSIRLIAQ

-1356 ERSLIVEYDGVEYH
+1356 ERSLIIEYDGVEYH
-1370 TKNPEL
+1370 TKNPEI

-1384 EYIEYDIDRQLN
+1384 EYTEYAIDRQLN
-1396 LESYGYKF
+1396 LVSYGYKF
-1404 LRINKFTLLPK
+1404 LRINKFTLRPK
-1415 VPGQTKAD
+1415 APGETKTD
-1423 LLNGLLEK
+1423 ILNGLLEK
-1431 SFID
+1431 SFTD

>member
-1 MKKFTK
+1 MRKFTK

-35 LSADFSV
+35 LTADFSV
-42 FPEFQKILL
+42 FPEFQKLL
-51 SIIKQK
+51 LDIIKQK
-57 QKLSVTVKPGEYKI
+57 KHLSLVIKRGDYQI
-71 DISQNAFKLRLLG
+71 DISQVEFKRRLLEQLTG
-84 NLNGQYGVD
+84 D
-93 FVKACVQQAKER
+93 FDVRFIKACVQQAKER
-105 LSKLNGEKT
+105 LSKLNGEKVI
-114 LVAGQDGVTREASN
+114 VAGPTGVTGEAPN
-128 KNFERSA
+128 KKFERTA
-135 FLEGL
+135 FLDGL
-140 RQFNLAF
+140 RQFNLSF
-147 RSVIEQVLL
+147 RSLVEQTLL
-156 DLQQEKQTEIRSQ
+156 ELQQQKQTEIRAQ
-169 IFVQALPPTT
+169 IPTQVLPLTT

-189 FDAFKATIEK
+189 FDSFKAVIETA
-199 STDEETFHAAI
+199 TDEDAFHAAI
-210 KEILSSKSFDLVM
+210 KGILSGKLFDLVM
-223 YDLYATVR
+223 YDLYAAIR
-231 KACQFSSMGRIYLFF
+231 KACQFSSMGRTYLFF
-246 HEMSGLRKDGNPSDK
+246 NEMSGMRKDGNPSDK
-261 HPIFLIEVNVDEKE
+261 HPIFLIEVNIDERETEVALYAE
-275 SEVNLSSEQGIVLIN
+275 SGIVLIN

-299 QTVMT
+299 QTVLT

-328 YSAFNPFLLEYGFKT
+328 YSVFSPFLLEYGFKS
-343 LVHDERPAVSYRIG
+343 LVHDERPSVSYRIG

-365 RRLFDYSELI
+365 RRLLDYSELI
-375 TRVDA
+375 TRLDA

-393 VSGNVENTTDDVD
+393 VSGNVENTTDEVD
-406 RAYKSRYPKGSASSI
+406 KTYKSRYPKGSANTLLSS
-421 LSTIPLSLNQAQRR
+421 IPLSLNQAQRR
-435 ILLALENAK
+435 ILLALENIK

-462 AAITYWA
+462 VAITYWA

-511 SDDQAG
+511 SDDQTG

-529 ISSATTRVNNFN
+529 ISSATMRVNNFN
-541 QPAVG
+541 ETAVNM
-546 KDISRVSQAIEK
+546 DMARTSQAVEK
-558 QVSDFHT
+558 QVSAFHT
-565 AASCYSDS
+565 AASHYADS

-583 NAELRSAGIL
+583 SADLSSAGIL
-593 QEETIVAS
+593 KDDAIVAAS
-601 VPGNS
+601 PSGTFS
-606 FHLDKLLAFLSG
+606 LDKLRGFFLDMA
-618 LIRIPIRELSY
+618 RFPIRELSY
-629 EQLAALWNRR
+629 ERLIALWNGK
-639 DYIDKATQTCLAI
+639 DYVDKAMQTCLAI
-652 DKLSLRPQAIL
+652 DKLSLQPSVIL
-663 DCTVHATPVL
+663 VCSVHATPAL
-673 DAFDKLCGKVGV
+673 NAFGRLVEQIGG
-685 CVSKTSKILS
+685 CVPKMTRIFTP
-695 ASAQGQETLLF
+695 GPRGHETLVF
-706 KLRCLINRNCRA
+706 KMKCLLDKNRRI
-718 EFQSALKE
+718 EFQSALKGLT
-726 ISGLE
+726 GLE
-731 YDVVVSD
+731 QNAVVND
-738 ISKLLG
+738 ISKLVG
-744 KDKQAFTIADL
+744 KENQALTLVDL
-755 RKGLDALRQIQ
+755 RKGLPILRQIQ
-766 ETRPEIEALS
+766 EMRPEIEALS
-776 VFADSIHHSLEPVAG
+776 VFAESVLHPLEPVAG
-791 CYQFLKSIAPVLQT
+791 LYQFLKSVQPVLQIISEELIET
-805 CNDDALDALRA
+805 LKIIHNS
-816 IRDLYGS
+816 YNS
-823 LFSVAGIN
+823 LFDAAGIS
-831 TNDVIAFAGAV
+831 TKDVVTFAVAC
-842 RQDNRTSKI
+842 RQDGRAAKI
-851 LEYIDVTCRLAAC
+851 LEYIDVSYRLAAC
-864 GNVSAPESKLI
+864 GNVSTPEPKLI

-883 KNLEQAN
+883 KNLEHTN
-890 DTRIKNLNNHSTE
+890 DTRIKNLNNYSTD
-903 IERILVSLRNGKRLS
+903 IERILVSLRSGKRLR
-918 MQEIK
+918 MEEIK
-923 VVLVNIPCII
+923 VLLTNIPCII
-933 SEPSLISQYFPMED
+933 AEPSLISQYFPMED
-947 DLIDVVII
+947 DLIDIVVI

-961 SIADSISVMLRAKQV
+961 SIAESISVMLRAKQV
-976 VVFGDELQYG
+976 VIFGDELQYG
-986 AVSAQNVNAL
+986 AVSAQNVNAQ

-1009 REEYHVKVSDEK
+1009 REEYHVTVSDEK
-1021 LKQIAEDVAHEPTE
+1021 LNKIADDVAHEPNE
-1035 DEEGI
+1035 DEEGV
-1040 SPIFYKPEEGTVDW
+1040 SPVFYKPEEGTVDW

-1072 NYSVSLDTHF
+1072 NYNVSLDTHF

-1094 FFYKKSQI
+1094 FFYKKRI

-1128 SGTNVNLDEID
+1128 SGPNVNLDEID
-1139 VIKNDIVEII
+1139 TIKNDLTEII

-1168 RMEEVLRKELPNY
+1168 RMQEVLRKELPNY

-1200 EERDIIYYSF
+1200 EERDIVYYSF
-1210 VEDKQLGS
+1210 VEDKKLGS

-1226 VIGGAA
+1226 VIGGVA
-1232 DDIRKLKMQRLNVG
+1232 DDILKIKMQRLNVG

-1262 NEYCDTRLGEALK
+1262 SEYFDTRLGEALK

-1298 AEKDLYALIVSTE
+1298 AEKDLYALIVSTD
-1311 FYKRNRSGLRLIAQ
+1311 FLRHNRDNIRLIAQ

-1370 TKNPEL
+1370 TRNPEL

-1404 LRINKFTLLPK
+1404 LRINKFMLLPK
-1415 VPGQTKAD
+1415 APGQTKTNI
-1423 LLNGLLEK
+1423 LNGLLEK
-1431 SFID
+1431 SFAD